1 MVSTVGEFHKAN
13 VGKYRNANSQMVK
26 SLDNISNID
35 YINLFIK
42 QIDLKSKSN
51 SAEKVI
57 VMSDYKVRDI
67 EDIMSVFPQDVLY
80 SEDGVLQYIANNY
93 IKKINDTFEE
103 HFCCSCGEK
112 YENDINS
119 AESFL

>member
-1 MVSTVGEFHKAN
+1 MVSMVGEFHKAN

-51 SAEKVI
+51 GAEKVI

-80 SEDGVLQYIANNY
+80 SEDGVL
-93 IKKINDTFEE
+93 
-103 HFCCSCGEK
+103 
-112 YENDINS
+112 
-119 AESFL
+119 